1 MNELV
6 AGLGVQSEG
15 DLKNDGS
22 DHKLPGSS
30 NGKGIELTKSDVGLV

>member
-1 MNELV
+1 MSELV
-6 AGLGVQSEG
+6 AGVGG
-15 DLKNDGS
+15 DDKNNGS